1 MTIENLSGLIAY
13 NHNIVNKKL
22 YQFIKEER
30 NETSDDLDDIY
41 DD

>member
-13 NHNIVNKKL
+13 TCNHNIVNKKL

-30 NETSDDLDDIY
+30 NETSDDLDDI
-41 DD
+41 